1 MPPSANSSA
10 ISALAQPPKAAA
22 DGPQIA
28 LAIDRFDWHA
38 RALTAA
44 FARAGVRAIPIRLS
58 SCGFDTRRPSGLVIP
73 GFGSRLPD
81 AVFARAIGAGTF
93 ESVTTRLSVLHALG
107 DVGVPVANSAR
118 TIERCVDKAATSFY
132 LAKETIPTPA
142 TWTVQ
147 TAAAARVIVRRE
159 TLRGPLVL
167 KPLFGA
173 QGRGLKLIR
182 HETDL
187 PEIESVEGVYY
198 LQRFVGVERDGFRD
212 IRVLVSRGEVIAAM
226 SRHARHWIT
235 NVKLGAKPEPIEI
248 TEEMRDL
255 SLRSARA
262 IGADFAGVD
271 LLCERDGHLTVLEV
285 NSMPGWR
292 GLQSITG
299 FSIADRLAGD
309 LLAQLDQGFLKQA
322 FLKTA
327 STAQ

>member
-1 MPPSANSSA
+1 MPPLAES
-10 ISALAQPPKAAA
+10 SALAQPPKGAP

-28 LAIDRFDWHA
+28 LAVDRFEWHA

-44 FARAGVRAIPIRLS
+44 FARAGARAVPVRLS

-81 AVFARAIGAGTF
+81 AVFVRAIGAGTF

-107 DVGVPVANSAR
+107 DTGVPVANSAR

-132 LAKETIPTPA
+132 LAKNNIPTPA

-159 TLRGPLVL
+159 TGRGPLVL

-182 HETDL
+182 RESDL
-187 PEIESVEGVYY
+187 PEIEAVEGVYY
-198 LQRFVGVERDGFRD
+198 LQRFAGVEQDGFRD
-212 IRVLVSRGEVIAAM
+212 IRVLISNGEIIAAM

-248 TEEMRDL
+248 TAEMHDL
-255 SLRSARA
+255 SLRSAEA
-262 IGADFAGVD
+262 VGADFAGVD
-271 LLCERDGHLTVLEV
+271 LLRERDGHLTVLEV
-285 NSMPGWR
+285 NSMPGWH

-309 LLAQLDQGFLKQA
+309 LLTRLKWDLA
-322 FLKTA
+322 KTA
-327 STAQ
+327 AGAAR

>member
-1 MPPSANSSA
+1 MPLSAESQV
-10 ISALAQPPKAAA
+10 LEQPPKAAA
-22 DGPQIA
+22 EGPQIA

-44 FARAGVRAIPIRLS
+44 FARMGARAIPIRLS

-73 GFGSRLPD
+73 GFGGRLPD

-107 DVGVPVANSAR
+107 DIGVPVANSAR

-132 LAKETIPTPA
+132 LAKDNIPTPA

-159 TLRGPLVL
+159 CARGLLVL

-182 HETDL
+182 RESDL
-187 PEIESVEGVYY
+187 PDIEAVQGVYY
-198 LQRFVGVERDGFRD
+198 LQRFVGVEQDGFRD
-212 IRVLVSRGEVIAAM
+212 IRVLVSRGEIIAAM
-226 SRHARHWIT
+226 TRHSRHWIT

-248 TEEMRDL
+248 TDEMREL
-255 SLRSARA
+255 SLRSAAA
-262 IGADFAGVD
+262 IGADFSGVD
-271 LLCERDGHLTVLEV
+271 LLCEHDGRLTVLEV

-309 LLAQLDQGFLKQA
+309 LLAKLDLDLAQ
-322 FLKTA
+322 TA
-327 STAQ
+327 R